1 MGQQQL
7 LLLVI
12 GVVLVGVAVI
22 AGWYAADHGLRQND
36 ADVIIGRCLTI
47 ATDAVFWKAK
57 TDPYSGGNAQYSGLA
72 SGGMATLFLGEE
84 TDTGTFQITD
94 ATSNK
99 LEITAVSKRYPEIGV
114 RVTVIGD
121 EIVNTEVDYDGG
133 ITLP

>member
-1 MGQQQL
+1 
-7 LLLVI
+7 
-12 GVVLVGVAVI
+12 
-22 AGWYAADHGLRQND
+22 
-36 ADVIIGRCLTI
+36 
-47 ATDAVFWKAK
+47 
-57 TDPYSGGNAQYSGLA
+57 
-72 SGGMATLFLGEE
+72 MATLFLGEE